1 MITIKLRILI
11 FILAAIIGF
20 AAYLF
25 FNRSNPVLYRHVD
38 RASVQYSSFVILN
51 PFRNRE
57 PERQAEVVLQR
68 LKNRNCQQALSLLA
82 LDAEHTMSL
91 CEREQK
97 YLLANWRL
105 MDYQGDRQKVKLIYN
120 LYRESD
126 AGDYLSP
133 PAWIEVEKING
144 EWLATSYQTYY

>member
-1 MITIKLRILI
+1 MNIMKLRILI

-25 FNRSNPVLYRHVD
+25 FSRSNPVLYRNVD

-57 PERQAEVVLQR
+57 PEHQAEVVLR
-68 LKNRNCQQALSLLA
+68 GLKSRNCRQALSLPA
-82 LDAEHTMSL
+82 LGSERVAYL

-97 YLLANWRL
+97 YLLENWSL
-105 MDYQGDRQKVKLIYN
+105 MDYQGDGEKVKLIYS
-120 LYRESD
+120 LYRNSSD
-126 AGDYLSP
+126 GERLSP
-133 PAWIEVEKING
+133 PAWIGIEKING
-144 EWLATSYQTYY
+144 EWRATDYETYY

>member
-1 MITIKLRILI
+1 MKLKILI

-38 RASVQYSSFVILN
+38 RASAQYSAFLILN
-51 PFRNRE
+51 PFRDRK

-68 LKNRNCQQALSLLA
+68 LQSRNYQQALSLA
-82 LDAEHTMSL
+82 SLDSERVTYL

-97 YLLANWRL
+97 YLLESWSL
-105 MDYQGDRQKVKLIYN
+105 MDYQGDGKKVRLIYN
-120 LYRESD
+120 LYRNS
-126 AGDYLSP
+126 GDGEHLSP
-133 PAWIEVEKING
+133 PAWIDVEKING
-144 EWLATSYQTYY
+144 EWQATSYETYY